1 MKASANGTLFKANKS
16 FSNLAATSI
25 SCVEKQETYTR
36 RDSFDIGQVA
46 GGAVNKVF
54 GQIQEAISRVLN
66 KNNMDMESATFDD
79 LIKTITEDQC
89 LWNEYRAEVR
99 KNNIITNLACKE
111 YLFVFIEENKE
122 RIEEQYIILK
132 SVKNN
137 SAGLN
142 STKNKS
148 NYFDN
153 TKSFRNMF
161 LRSCKDEIVYADES
175 PKHKPNDNSM
185 NRRRRRSIVKQ

>member
-1 MKASANGTLFKANKS
+1 MINNKATTSQMPNYFNSYNAKRRYSDSEQMKASANSTLFKANKS

-79 LIKTITEDQC
+79 LIKTI
-89 LWNEYRAEVR
+89 
-99 KNNIITNLACKE
+99 
-111 YLFVFIEENKE
+111 
-122 RIEEQYIILK
+122 
-132 SVKNN
+132 
-137 SAGLN
+137 
-142 STKNKS
+142 
-148 NYFDN
+148 
-153 TKSFRNMF
+153 
-161 LRSCKDEIVYADES
+161 ES
-175 PKHKPNDNSM
+175 RVIYP
-185 NRRRRRSIVKQ
+185 